1 MNALRRWWPDV
12 LVIAGVAWLSF
23 ACSGYGGD
31 GDFDGQLDGGGGEV
45 SGDILIGYTNT
56 DRVSIAGAATLI
68 TIGVLAKINRRE
80 PIRISTA
87 TTSVSDEPTRDD
99 VPPAL

>member
-12 LVIAGVAWLSF
+12 LIVVGVAWLSF
-23 ACSGYGGD
+23 ACSAYGGD
-31 GDFDGQLDGGGGEV
+31 GDIDGQLDQGGGDV
-45 SGDILIGYTNT
+45 SGDILIGYTNA
-56 DRVSIAGAATLI
+56 DRVSIAGAATLV

-80 PIRISTA
+80 PIRVGLAASP
-87 TTSVSDEPTRDD
+87 VSDEPTRDD

>member
-12 LVIAGVAWLSF
+12 LVVVGVAWLSF
-23 ACSGYGGD
+23 ACSAYGGD
-31 GDFDGQLDGGGGEV
+31 GDIDGQLDEGGGDV
-45 SGDILIGYTNT
+45 SGDILIGYSDA

-68 TIGVLAKINRRE
+68 TVGALAKINRRE
-80 PIRISTA
+80 PTDVSRA
-87 TTSVSDEPTRDD
+87 TTDVADEPSRDD

>member
-1 MNALRRWWPDV
+1 MNAFRRWWPDV
-12 LVIAGVAWLSF
+12 LVVAGVAWLSF
-23 ACSGYGGD
+23 ACSAYGGD
-31 GDFDGQLDGGGGEV
+31 GDIDGQLDQGGGDV
-45 SGDILIGYTNT
+45 SGDILIGYTDA

-80 PIRISTA
+80 RIHVGAAMSP
-87 TTSVSDEPTRDD
+87 VSDEPSRDD

>member
-12 LVIAGVAWLSF
+12 LVVIGVAWLSF
-23 ACSGYGGD
+23 ACSAYGGD
-31 GDFDGQLDGGGGEV
+31 GDIDGQLDQGGGDV
-45 SGDILIGYTNT
+45 SGDILIGYTEA

-80 PIRISTA
+80 PTRIGPSA
-87 TTSVSDEPTRDD
+87 SAVSDEPSRDD